1 MEEKIMGYDHQRIKS
16 NAKLFYKNNM
26 GNSILTVVIQLGMS
40 IGISFGMSLV

>member
-26 GNSILTVVIQLGMS
+26 AIRY
-40 IGISFGMSLV
+40 